1 MATAD
6 YDVRT
11 CAALKFEKDVS
22 PAQLAQQAGEE
33 VELDTA
39 REVVDVPDLRQAGD
53 KEGRVKGDEM
63 KKGGDI
69 GERCQKHLEPLS
81 YKTLICKCWKGVRF
95 HKLPKHNRS
104 LKNAQQLFNYCAGA
118 RTVTRC
124 LGSRKSV
131 TTDISKDAQHGALML
146 REILDPNRDPLE
158 EGRSILQRFFPDQS
172 AWIFI
177 HGDTGNGYRSYEVRI
192 CKILLV
198 LLESR
203 RCWPTC
209 RRSSRIL
216 VCELC
221 NRVFAH
227 AMRKIFPIGRK
238 PSQTPESSPPRIE
251 VR

>member
-104 LKNAQQLFNYCAGA
+104 LQKC
-118 RTVTRC
+118 
-124 LGSRKSV
+124 
-131 TTDISKDAQHGALML
+131 TTT
-146 REILDPNRDPLE
+146 
-158 EGRSILQRFFPDQS
+158 F
-172 AWIFI
+172 
-177 HGDTGNGYRSYEVRI
+177 
-192 CKILLV
+192 
-198 LLESR
+198 
-203 RCWPTC
+203 
-209 RRSSRIL
+209 
-216 VCELC
+216 
-221 NRVFAH
+221 
-227 AMRKIFPIGRK
+227 
-238 PSQTPESSPPRIE
+238 
-251 VR
+251 

>member
-1 MATAD
+1 ML
-6 YDVRT
+6 
-11 CAALKFEKDVS
+11 AALRAVS
-22 PAQLAQQAGEE
+22 
-33 VELDTA
+33 VY
-39 REVVDVPDLRQAGD
+39 VDWG
-53 KEGRVKGDEM
+53 
-63 KKGGDI
+63 
-69 GERCQKHLEPLS
+69 
-81 YKTLICKCWKGVRF
+81 
-95 HKLPKHNRS
+95 
-104 LKNAQQLFNYCAGA
+104 
-118 RTVTRC
+118 TVTDSEGTKFQTYFASFVPGP
-124 LGSRKSV
+124 LKYHTLALV
-131 TTDISKDAQHGALML
+131 TTDISKDAPHGALML

-227 AMRKIFPIGRK
+227 AMQKIFPIGRK
-238 PSQTPESSPPRIE
+238 PSQTP
-251 VR
+251 